1 MTYLLVVLAFCAYAR
16 VLFAKK
22 QQEQDFLFFHLNAT
36 VFVAVF
42 EWTLVALFDTLLRCR
57 AVALLLLLLLL
68 E

>member
-22 QQEQDFLFFHLNAT
+22 QQEQDFLFFQLNAIE
-36 VFVAVF
+36 FVAVF
-42 EWTLVALFDTLLRCR
+42 ERPLI
-57 AVALLLLLLLL
+57 VALLLLL